1 MRKIKT
7 GIPGLDEIFKG
18 GINSGT
24 SFLLTGPPGTGKTIF
39 AIQFIHAGAMLG
51 EAGLYITSEEEPTDI
66 REIAS
71 SIGLGLEKFEK
82 KGLVSIIR
90 QSISDKKLVSIA
102 TPLRLIKENKIKR
115 VALDSL
121 TLFEYMHVAGEM
133 DYRKEV
139 LDFVIRMKETKVTLL
154 TTSEKSIIDI
164 DQFHYDPEDFLFDG
178 LIILTKVRKS
188 STFERCLNVVKMRG
202 QEHPIDI
209 YPFSISKGSGIEVHT
224 KQLPFSLIDKD
235 AKEERFTK

>member
-1 MRKIKT
+1 MEKIKT

-18 GINSGT
+18 GINCGSAV
-24 SFLLTGPPGTGKTIF
+24 LITGPPGTGKTIL
-39 AIQFIHAGAMLG
+39 AIQFIHAGAKLG

-71 SIGLGLEKFEK
+71 SIGLGLEEFEK
-82 KGLVSIIR
+82 KRLVTIIR
-90 QSISDKKLVSIA
+90 QSISNRKLVSIA
-102 TPLRLIKENKIKR
+102 TPLQLIKKNKIKR

-139 LDFVIRMKETKVTLL
+139 LDFILRMKETKVTLL
-154 TTSEKSIIDI
+154 TTTEKSIIDI
-164 DQFHYDPEDFLFDG
+164 DTFTYEPEDFLFDG
-178 LIILTKVRKS
+178 LILLTKVRKS
-188 STFERCLNVVKMRG
+188 SSFERCLNVAKMRG
-202 QEHPIDI
+202 QDHLIDI
-209 YPFSISKGSGIEVHT
+209 YPFSISKGGVKVYT

-235 AKEERFTK
+235 VRKQERFTK